1 MLFLLYLQI
10 ASWFNNYSIA
20 VYYTG
25 VISLVVSVY
34 VHSDISIINKL
45 LIKWNVRWLTV
56 KEVKNELNML

>member
-1 MLFLLYLQI
+1 MLFLLYLHI

-20 VYYTG
+20 VING

-45 LIKWNVRWLTV
+45 LIKWTVRWLTV
-56 KEVKNELNML
+56 EEVKNELNML

>member
-20 VYYTG
+20 IG

-34 VHSDISIINKL
+34 VHSDISIMNKL
-45 LIKWNVRWLTV
+45 LIKWTVRWLTEE
-56 KEVKNELNML
+56 EVKNELNML